1 MKVMQ
6 EKYLNIIET
15 LIEVHM
21 AFISISDKEVIE
33 LANTFLNLLQE
44 RKNTEGKE
52 KIDSISIED
61 LIAIQEILKRSR
73 NNFKGRMIV

>member
-21 AFISISDKEVIE
+21 AFMSISDKEIIE
-33 LANTFLNLLQE
+33 LTNTFLNLLQE
-44 RKNTEGKE
+44 RKSTEGKD
-52 KIDSISIED
+52 KIDSIRIED
-61 LIAIQEILKRSR
+61 LMAIQEILNRSR
-73 NNFKGRMIV
+73 NKFKGRMIV